1 MATEMCISI
10 SSISIFYICTSLLLF
25 ISMHRESG
33 HDSEVDP
40 IMKLIWSKVCR
51 GARKELVF
59 SNFRAD
65 HFGELDL
72 RAGSLDLRDQKALLG
87 VPPP

>member
-1 MATEMCISI
+1 MYISI
-10 SSISIFYICTSLLLF
+10 WIYIYTSVLLC

-40 IMKLIWSKVCR
+40 IMKWIWSKVCR
-51 GARKELVF
+51 GTRNELVF

-65 HFGELDL
+65 PFGELDL